1 MELPIVTTSVVQFGS
16 MMVLVGAVDRETGAI
31 SPEVI
36 SWAAKLSVAAVSVRR
51 EEQAQKAT
59 LDLCFGYS
67 CRMFK
72 FSFAA
77 IRSDDIETGA
87 SARFI
92 AKTGFAISRVSY
104 LMSSLVTV
112 YFRRKER
119 GRERT
124 CRSIAIPALQRRWE
138 CEGEGCA
145 GCGFKCVL

>member
-1 MELPIVTTSVVQFGS
+1 
-16 MMVLVGAVDRETGAI
+16 MMVLVGAVGRETGAI
-31 SPEVI
+31 SPKVI
-36 SWAAKLSVAAVSVRR
+36 SWAAKLSVAAVSGRR

-59 LDLCFGYS
+59 LDLCFGYPR
-67 CRMFK
+67 RMFK

-87 SARFI
+87 RARFI
-92 AKTGFAISRVSY
+92 AKKTGFAISRVSY

-138 CEGEGCA
+138 CEDEGCG
-145 GCGFKCVL
+145 GCGFKCVLQEF